1 MQCITIKEEILSRI
15 NIPQLSDTSV
25 FLYDAHATYGKNN
38 EITKKGFACIT
49 VDCNQRNDPVQ
60 DQYPTIKWHIGLF
73 PW

>member
-49 VDCNQRNDPVQ
+49 VDCNQSDPVRINVPELS
-60 DQYPTIKWHIGLF
+60 DIGLF